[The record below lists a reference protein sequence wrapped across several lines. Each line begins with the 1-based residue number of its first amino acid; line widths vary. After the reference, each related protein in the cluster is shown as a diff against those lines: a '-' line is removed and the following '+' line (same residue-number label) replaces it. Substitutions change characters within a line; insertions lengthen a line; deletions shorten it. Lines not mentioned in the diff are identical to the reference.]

1 MKEKLAALYALQV
14 QDSAMDELKRQFSV
28 LDSGSKEKVVFQEA
42 EAAASAATAEFN
54 RTTGELKDTEL
65 EQQQVE
71 TKRKGF
77 EDKLYGGKVTNPK
90 ELQAM
95 QAEVEMLAK
104 HRTTLEDKIIVL
116 MESLDARKKEKLAAA
131 SALRAAKAAYTA
143 RYALYKESAEAVK
156 VQAQAVIVARAEALK
171 GVDPALVKQYERLRL
186 ARAGIGISAV
196 QDGNAC
202 SGCKMAL
209 PSTLISR
216 IKVGTTVELC
226 QNCGRMLC
234 ILPAPPSEPKK
245 K

>member
-1 MKEKLAALYALQV
+1 MKEKLAALYALQA

-28 LDSGSKEKVVFQEA
+28 LDSGTKEKVVFQEA

-54 RTTGELKDTEL
+54 KATGELKDTEL

-71 TKRKGF
+71 AKRKQF
-77 EDKLYGGKVTNPK
+77 EDKLYSGKVTNPK
-90 ELQAM
+90 ELQAI
-95 QAEVEMLAK
+95 QAEVEMLTK
-104 HRTTLEDKIIVL
+104 HRTTLEDKVITL
-116 MESLDARKKEKLAAA
+116 MESIELRKKEKLAASA
-131 SALRAAKAAYTA
+131 ALRAAKAAYTQ
-143 RYALYKESAEAVK
+143 RYALYKEAAEAVK
-156 VQAQAVIVARAEALK
+156 VEAQGVVAARAEALK
-171 GVDPALVKQYERLRL
+171 AVDPALVKQYERLRL

-202 SGCKMAL
+202 SGCKMTL

-216 IKVGTTVELC
+216 IKVGDTVELC

-234 ILPAPPSEPKK
+234 ILPAAPSEPKK